1 MGTDSELPESTNMAS
16 VLGAYLHVSI
26 CFEMLVMDLLT
37 DAKLF
42 GWCCCWIKY
51 FHFQCKPVAYYYK
64 KKNTSTF
71 NLIEQF
77 VKILE
82 C

>member
-1 MGTDSELPESTNMAS
+1 MQTSS
-16 VLGAYLHVSI
+16 
-26 CFEMLVMDLLT
+26 LL
-37 DAKLF
+37 
-42 GWCCCWIKY
+42 
-51 FHFQCKPVAYYYK
+51 FQK